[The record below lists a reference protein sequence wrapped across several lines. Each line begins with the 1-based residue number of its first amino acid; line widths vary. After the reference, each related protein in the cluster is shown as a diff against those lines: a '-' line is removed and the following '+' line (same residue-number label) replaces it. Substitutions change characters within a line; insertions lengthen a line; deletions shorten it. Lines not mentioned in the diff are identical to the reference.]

1 MKHLTFKQ
9 ASQEATTYNMLLAK
23 GFIQPDNQQPLDE
36 AIESSFE

>member
-9 ASQEATTYNMLLAK
+9 ARQEATTYNMLLAK
-23 GFIQPDNQQPLDE
+23 GFIQQDNQQPLDE